1 MLFRSAYKEML
12 AHKATDA
19 KDEDLLFTES
29 HREGMKR
36 LLKDAGLYEYRDPS
50 TGKTLTRDRKSLR
63 PTGITLRLDKGDNLS
78 YRDVAKWAR
87 TSVQMVADFYDQ
99 ARPEPT
105 ISCVAGVRG

>member
-1 MLFRSAYKEML
+1 
-12 AHKATDA
+12 
-19 KDEDLLFTES
+19 
-29 HREGMKR
+29 MKR

-99 ARPEPT
+99 AHPEQT
-105 ISCVAGVRG
+105 AARVAGFRRG